1 MRAFRT
7 SLFEETF
14 KNKKIKNYSIIKIM
28 LTKGKEEKRGGGG
41 HYLKFTP
48 YNKNKNPKLCSCQQ

>member
-28 LTKGKEEKRGGGG
+28 LTKGKE
-41 HYLKFTP
+41 
-48 YNKNKNPKLCSCQQ
+48 